1 MSNVILAID
10 PSIVSTGYAV
20 ISDGELVFS
29 GVIKPPA
36 LSDYERVGH
45 VMQKIWS
52 IATKH
57 PRITA
62 IIIEVPDSFSYAR
75 SERNGKALNQG
86 SLQKLNW
93 VIGGLFVLP
102 SVWANAGAIH
112 CVTPRQWKGSRSKH
126 LDQLA
131 TGIKQKDEADA
142 VALGLWW
149 VRIGR
154 QIMKRG
160 DGNDSRT

>member
-1 MSNVILAID
+1 MKGTIIAID

-20 ISDGELVFS
+20 YTGGELVSS
-29 GVIKPPA
+29 GVIRTPDLLDHARVAHIVQKVWFIA
-36 LSDYERVGH
+36 LKYPSVSL
-45 VMQKIWS
+45 V
-52 IATKH
+52 
-57 PRITA
+57 
-62 IIIEVPDSFSYAR
+62 IEVPDSFSYAR
-75 SERNGKALNQG
+75 SQRNGKPLNQG

-102 SVWANAGAIH
+102 SVWANAGHIH
-112 CVTPRQWKGSRSKH
+112 SVTPRQWKGSRSKH
-126 LDQLA
+126 IDQLA

-149 VRIGR
+149 VRMGR